1 MEHISIRNISRG
13 YGQGESAVKALDD
26 VSLDISKGEV
36 CVVLGPSGSGKST
49 LLNMIGGLD
58 RVDSGSITVD
68 GLEITALNKKQLTNY
83 RREKLG
89 MVFQAYNLIPELN
102 VIENVRVVKD
112 IAKEPLNETELLQV
126 LGLEKHMT
134 HFPSEL
140 SGGQQQRCSI
150 ARAIVKN
157 PALLLC
163 DELTG
168 ALDSASTRDVLKV
181 LQAINERYN
190 TTIIMITH
198 DERISGMADRLVRIK
213 DGKVVENTVKTKLK
227 AEELGI

>member
-1 MEHISIRNISRG
+1 MSHISIKNISKI
-13 YGQGESAVKALDD
+13 YGSGSSELKALDD
-26 VSLDISKGEV
+26 VSLDIDRGEI
-36 CVVLGPSGSGKST
+36 CVILGPSGSGKST

-58 RVDSGSITVD
+58 RVDKGTITVEGED
-68 GLEITALNKKQLTNY
+68 ITSYNKKKMTEY
-83 RREKLG
+83 RRDKLG

-102 VIENVRVVKD
+102 VVENVRVVKD
-112 IAKEPLNETELLQV
+112 IAEDPLDEHELLHL
-126 LGLEKHMT
+126 LGLDEHKN

-150 ARAIVKN
+150 ARALIKN

-168 ALDSASTRDVLKV
+168 ALDSSSAKEVLKMLDKV
-181 LQAINERYN
+181 NGQYG

-198 DERISGMADRLVRIK
+198 DERIAGMADRLIRIK
-213 DGKVVENTVKTKLK
+213 DGKITENTVKARTKVGD
-227 AEELGI
+227 LGL